1 MQMEYLSFKKHALA
15 DRVFTLMLIYRKQML
30 QYLLAKIPIDIIAG
44 AFNRDLSNV
53 SQNKFLDIFTDHVQ
67 W

>member
-1 MQMEYLSFKKHALA
+1 MEYLSFKKHALA
-15 DRVFTLMLIYRKQML
+15 DRVFTLMLIYRKQTL

-44 AFNRDLSNV
+44 GFNRDLLNV

>member
-1 MQMEYLSFKKHALA
+1 MEYLSFKKHALSN
-15 DRVFTLMLIYRKQML
+15 RVFTLMLIYRKQML

-44 AFNRDLSNV
+44 GFNRDLSNV

>member
-1 MQMEYLSFKKHALA
+1 MEYLSFKKHALA
-15 DRVFTLMLIYRKQML
+15 NRVFTLMLIYRKQML
-30 QYLLAKIPIDIIAG
+30 QYLLAKIPIDIIAR

>member
-1 MQMEYLSFKKHALA
+1 MEYLSFKKHALA
-15 DRVFTLMLIYRKQML
+15 NRVFTLMLIYRKQML

-44 AFNRDLSNV
+44 GFNRDLSNV

>member
-1 MQMEYLSFKKHALA
+1 MEYLSFKKHALA
-15 DRVFTLMLIYRKQML
+15 DRVFTLMLIYRKQTL

-44 AFNRDLSNV
+44 SFNRDLLNV

>member
-1 MQMEYLSFKKHALA
+1 MEYLSFKKHALA
-15 DRVFTLMLIYRKQML
+15 NRVFTLMLIYRKQML
-30 QYLLAKIPIDIIAG
+30 QYLLAKIPTDIIAG
-44 AFNRDLSNV
+44 GFNRDLSNV